1 MSAAEADMTAKP
13 PVPQLSGAGGMVR
26 ISAWIA
32 YGMGS
37 SGYLLMIP
45 TIGFATYF
53 HAEIARGRP
62 NADSL
67 WAAAVA
73 ISLAIAGISAPLLGA
88 YADATHSRRRMLL
101 VLTALACVFTAA
113 LSLMGAGD
121 VAQAAFIFIVAHVA
135 FMLAKSIYD
144 SYLTQLG
151 DRQLL
156 PLISGAG
163 WGLGYLG
170 SIACFFLCLPFIRGG
185 SETADPATFRL
196 AFLVTGLFF
205 ACLALPAIALLPVQG
220 KSNAGH
226 GNAFRRIRDTVIGW
240 REHRETFKFLLAFYL
255 INDAIVTLLFFIGIY
270 FKTTFSLTIEEI
282 LRLTLLYYA
291 VAIPATAAFG
301 WLARKW
307 SERGALNVTLAI
319 WIVLFVFLAVGTGP
333 GVPLTA
339 VLIGGLVLGSTQALC
354 RSIYARMI
362 PRERSAEFFGFNA
375 LVGRASAVLGPI
387 TFGVVSATTG
397 SQRPAMAS
405 LSLFI
410 ILGGLALATVRMP
423 RD

>member
-1 MSAAEADMTAKP
+1 MSASEANLAAKP
-13 PVPQLSGAGGMVR
+13 HLPRLSGTGGMMG

-45 TIGFATYF
+45 TVGFATYF
-53 HAEIARGRP
+53 HAEIAKGRP
-62 NADSL
+62 DAASL

-73 ISLAIAGISAPLLGA
+73 ISLAVAGVAAPFLGA
-88 YADATHSRRRMLL
+88 HADASQSRRRLLL
-101 VLTALACVFTAA
+101 VLTAFACILTAA
-113 LSLMGAGD
+113 LSLLGAGD
-121 VAQAAFIFIVAHVA
+121 ILLAALVFVGAHVA

-144 SYLTQLG
+144 SYLPQLG
-151 DRQLL
+151 VKQSL

-205 ACLALPAIALLPVQG
+205 ACLALPAIALLPADG
-220 KSNAGH
+220 ASH
-226 GNAFRRIRDTVIGW
+226 GGADSAFSRIRDTVVGW

-270 FKTTFSLTIEEI
+270 FKTNFNLTIEEI
-282 LRLTLLYYA
+282 LRLTLFFYA
-291 VAIPATAAFG
+291 VGIPATAAFG
-301 WLARKW
+301 WLGRIW
-307 SERGALNVTLAI
+307 SERGALYVTLVIWLCLFALLAI
-319 WIVLFVFLAVGTGP
+319 GTSSEI
-333 GVPLTA
+333 PLIA
-339 VLIGGLVLGSTQALC
+339 VLVGGLVLGSSQALC

-362 PRERSAEFFGFNA
+362 PPARSAEFFGFNA
-375 LVGRASAVLGPI
+375 LVGRASAVLGPL
-387 TFGVVSATTG
+387 TFGLVSSVTG

-405 LSLFI
+405 LSIFI
-410 ILGGLALATVRMP
+410 ILGGLALTTVRVQ

>member
-1 MSAAEADMTAKP
+1 M
-13 PVPQLSGAGGMVR
+13 R

-53 HAEIARGRP
+53 HAEIAQGRSD
-62 NADSL
+62 ADTL
-67 WAAAVA
+67 WAAVVA
-73 ISLAIAGISAPLLGA
+73 ISLAIAGIAAPFLGA
-88 YADATHSRRRMLL
+88 HADAAQSRRRTLL
-101 VLTALACVFTAA
+101 ILTALACILTAA

-121 VAQAAFIFIVAHVA
+121 ILPAALIFIGAHVA
-135 FMLAKSIYD
+135 FMLAKAIYD
-144 SYLTQLG
+144 SYLSQLG
-151 DRQLL
+151 TKRSL

-170 SIACFFLCLPFIRGG
+170 SIACFLLCLPFIRAG

-205 ACLALPAIALLPVQG
+205 ACLALPAIALLPADA
-220 KSNAGH
+220 KSAAGPVNAY
-226 GNAFRRIRDTVIGW
+226 ARIRDTMIGW
-240 REHRETFKFLLAFYL
+240 RAHRETFKFLLAFYL

-270 FKTTFSLTIEEI
+270 LKTNFMLTVEDI
-282 LRLTLLYYA
+282 LRLTLLFYA
-291 VAIPATAAFG
+291 VGIPATAGFG
-301 WLARKW
+301 WLGRAW
-307 SERGALNVTLAI
+307 SERGALNITLAI
-319 WIVLFVFLAVGTGP
+319 WIGLFALLAIGTGP
-333 GVPLTA
+333 GIPLIA
-339 VLIGGLVLGSTQALC
+339 VLVGGLVIGSSQALC

-362 PRERSAEFFGFNA
+362 PPERSAEFFGFNA

-387 TFGVVSATTG
+387 TFGLVSAATG

-405 LSLFI
+405 LSIFI
-410 ILGGLALATVRMP
+410 ILGGIALAAVRMP